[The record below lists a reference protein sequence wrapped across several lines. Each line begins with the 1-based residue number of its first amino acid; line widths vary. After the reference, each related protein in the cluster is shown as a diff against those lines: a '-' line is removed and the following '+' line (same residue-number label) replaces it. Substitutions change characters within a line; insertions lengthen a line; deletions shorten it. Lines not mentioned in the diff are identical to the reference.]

1 MDTQN
6 QYIVFDIDGRYY
18 ALSLFAV
25 VTIIRAVELIYL
37 PDASDILQ
45 GLMNIRGRTIPV
57 MNIRKLLL
65 LPDRRIELS
74 DRIIIAQTST
84 REYGFVVDEIEGI
97 VKFAQVERDQNAFS
111 DFAAFTRGV
120 GRFNNTPVLIFDS
133 DKLFSL
139 HKTKNTIHDNY
150 SVPSD
155 PPL

>member
-84 REYGFVVDEIEGI
+84 REYGFVVNEIEGI
-97 VKFAQVERDQNAFS
+97 VKFAQVERDQNDFS
-111 DFAAFTRGV
+111 DFAAFTKGV
-120 GRFNNTPVLIFDS
+120 GRFNNTTALIFDS

-139 HKTKNTIHDNY
+139 HKTKDTIHDNY

-155 PPL
+155 PPF